1 MRDLAIGIDL
11 GTSTSEIAIF
21 QKQEPIAIPDP
32 LTKTPIVPSWLAINQ
47 RQEMLVGEE
56 AASFLDKPGCGAREI
71 KRLMGSG
78 QTITLGEKSYRPEE
92 LSALLLRRL
101 RQNAEIYTGQ
111 EITEIVLSVPANFPD
126 AARQAT
132 LTAGQLAGLKILHL
146 INEPTAAAL
155 AFGIKHIEKEEQ
167 IVVFDFGGGTL
178 DVTTLEMMEGI
189 LDVRSSFG
197 DPQLGGKDIDAAL
210 SQLVLERFQQQ
221 FPHAEISP
229 RSLLMLKSQVE
240 RTKCALSTQ
249 RDAHLHMP
257 MFALH
262 KGETIDLDIHLS
274 RQDFNQAIAPL
285 LDRARQCITNAL
297 RIGKITAQS
306 VDRVLL
312 VGGTTY
318 IPAIQELVAHIFG
331 KEPRADV
338 HPDLAVTLGAATKA
352 AMLTGLIDDQKG
364 LILTDVAP
372 YGLGI
377 DVVSFFGH
385 RPDLRYEPLILPNQ
399 TIPVSVKRSYSLL
412 HDEQKAVEIKL
423 FQDHTGESREIDD
436 VLFTGIAGSIEDIPP
451 AEDGVPHPIQIEFS
465 YDINGLAKLTATI
478 PTLNRSVTI
487 QHQPSPERMAPD
499 AQALALQRLDEIW
512 QNTSKARRYKS
523 LLRRSEE
530 TLRSLSDDHPLHHAV
545 LDLKKALK
553 ADQDDLIEQA
563 AEVLSDLLL
572 QDDDE

>member
-1 MRDLAIGIDL
+1 MRNLAIGIDL

-78 QTITLGEKSYRPEE
+78 QTVTLGEKSYRPEE

-111 EITEIVLSVPANFPD
+111 EISEIVLSVPANFPD

-155 AFGIKHIEKEEQ
+155 AFGIKHVEKEEQ

-178 DVTTLEMMEGI
+178 DVTALEMMEGI

-210 SQLVLERFQQQ
+210 SQLVLARFQQQ
-221 FPHAEISP
+221 FPHAEITP

-249 RDAHLHMP
+249 RDVHLYMP

-297 RIGKITAQS
+297 RIGKITAES
-306 VDRVLL
+306 VDRILL

-318 IPAIQELVAHIFG
+318 IPAIQELVAHLFG

-338 HPDLAVTLGAATKA
+338 HPDLAVTLGAAIKA

-399 TIPVSVKRSYSLL
+399 TIPVSIKRSYSLL

-423 FQDHTGESREIDD
+423 FQDHLGESREIDD
-436 VLFTGIAGSIEDIPP
+436 VIFTGIAGSIEDIPP
-451 AEDGVPHPIQIEFS
+451 AEDGIPHPIQIEFS

-512 QNTSKARRYKS
+512 QHTSKARRYKS

-530 TLRSLSDDHPLHHAV
+530 TLRSLSDDHPLHQAV
-545 LDLKKALK
+545 LNLKKALK
-553 ADQDDLIEQA
+553 TDQDDLIEQA
-563 AEVLSDLLL
+563 AEALSDLLL
-572 QDDDE
+572 QDDEE